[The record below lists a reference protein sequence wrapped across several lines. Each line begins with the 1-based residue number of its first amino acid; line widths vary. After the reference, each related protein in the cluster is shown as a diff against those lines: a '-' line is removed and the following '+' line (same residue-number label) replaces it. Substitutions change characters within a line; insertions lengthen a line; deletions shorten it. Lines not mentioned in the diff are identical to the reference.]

1 MMKFKEIEKERKNYK
16 KSVENPQASC
26 FRVFATFFYPIIWWN
41 IMSLLNFANKMEQK
55 LCSKVFTMLK
65 DSEFRKLA
73 KENSL
78 CLLPKFHKLLSFRC
92 QSGF

>member
-1 MMKFKEIEKERKNYK
+1 M
-16 KSVENPQASC
+16 SPQFC
-26 FRVFATFFYPIIWWN
+26 K
-41 IMSLLNFANKMEQK
+41 KMEQK

-78 CLLPKFHKLLSFRC
+78 CLLPKFHKLLSFLL
-92 QSGF
+92 SKWIFEN